1 MRTNREKIL
10 LAVNPANAGLKEIL
24 SEQNF
29 QVMLCDSKNA
39 MNDIIKLHPDL
50 ILLESDTSE
59 PDAFELCYRIKNHPL
74 MQDVLVVMVSDR
86 EEEYLEAAAFNAG
99 TNDYIIKPLL
109 RPLALLGRIK
119 SLLKKNNSVHPTVVQ
134 KNGKHTLR
142 IDQDSF
148 AVYLNNEAVNITKK
162 EFDLLILLSSKPGK
176 LFTRKEIYQSVWNK
190 DVVSDRT
197 IDVHIRR
204 LRVKIGDEFITTQKG
219 VGYRFSAM
227 TNGNFR

>member
-1 MRTNREKIL
+1 MRTNRERIL
-10 LAVNPANAGLKEIL
+10 LAVNPANAKLEGIL

-29 QVMLCDSKNA
+29 QVILCDPKNA
-39 MNDIIKLHPDL
+39 MKDIIKKHPDL
-50 ILLESDTSE
+50 IMMEGSASE
-59 PDAFELCYRIKNHPL
+59 PDVFDLCYRIKNHSL
-74 MQDVLVVMVSDR
+74 MQDVQVVIVSNQ

-119 SLLKKNNSVHPTVVQ
+119 SLLKKNNDVHPTLIQ
-134 KNGKHTLR
+134 NNGKHTLR

-148 AVYLNNEAVNITKK
+148 AVYLNDKVVNITKK
-162 EFDLLILLSSKPGK
+162 EFDLLVLLSSKPGK

-204 LRVKIGDEFITTQKG
+204 LRVKIGDDFISTQKG
-219 VGYRFSAM
+219 VGYRFSV
-227 TNGNFR
+227 